1 VVVCKLGE
9 AKEMGSS
16 LLLASASFTTV
27 RLTEDYPIAMLS
39 PRMMRGLPFGIDDW
53 PFAYLDNA
61 VASRKADV
69 LSGSD
74 EVKVSPL
81 IAVVMYIVSYFTK
94 EYAIVDEYTPSFGHE
109 RWIRVGEAVSIFFG
123 RTGTKPEACVEVF

>member
-9 AKEMGSS
+9 AEEMGSS
-16 LLLASASFTTV
+16 LLLASASFTTI
-27 RLTEDYPIAMLS
+27 RLTKDYPIAMLS
-39 PRMMRGLPFGIDDW
+39 PRVMRGLPLGINDW

-61 VASRKADV
+61 VASGKARV

-74 EVKVSPL
+74 EVNVSPL
-81 IAVVMYIVSYFTK
+81 IAVVVYVVSYFTK

-109 RWIRVGEAVSIFFG
+109 GWIGVGEAIPIFFR
-123 RTGTKPEACVEVF
+123 RTGTKPEAYVEVF